1 MGYSEPVDTIL
12 SLEELLPHLHS
23 LPELPD
29 AIPYVT
35 SYYRRRWGFCLTQRV
50 REQLQPGQYRVVIDA
65 TLAPGS
71 LTYADMCLAGESQ
84 QEILLSSYLCHPSM
98 ANNELSGPLV
108 GVFLMAWLASM
119 PRRRYSYRLILVPE
133 TLGAIVYLS
142 RHLAHLQAQT
152 LAGFNLSCLGD
163 ERGYSYLPSRRGGTL
178 ADRAALHALAHID
191 PGFHRFS
198 FLDRGS
204 NERQLCAPGVDLP
217 IASIM
222 RTKYGCYP
230 EYHTSL
236 DDLSLVTP
244 AGLAGG
250 FMAVRRAIECI
261 ELDGRYRVT
270 VLCEPQMGKRGLY
283 PDLSTRWSGWAVRDM
298 MNLLAY
304 SDGEMTLFEIA
315 ETIHIPFWQAR
326 QLADMLLEAGLLS
339 PV

>member
-1 MGYSEPVDTIL
+1 
-12 SLEELLPHLHS
+12 
-23 LPELPD
+23 
-29 AIPYVT
+29 
-35 SYYRRRWGFCLTQRV
+35 
-50 REQLQPGQYRVVIDA
+50 
-65 TLAPGS
+65 
-71 LTYADMCLAGESQ
+71 
-84 QEILLSSYLCHPSM
+84 
-98 ANNELSGPLV
+98 
-108 GVFLMAWLASM
+108 
-119 PRRRYSYRLILVPE
+119 
-133 TLGAIVYLS
+133 
-142 RHLAHLQAQT
+142 
-152 LAGFNLSCLGD
+152 
-163 ERGYSYLPSRRGGTL
+163 
-178 ADRAALHALAHID
+178 
-191 PGFHRFS
+191 
-198 FLDRGS
+198 
-204 NERQLCAPGVDLP
+204 
-217 IASIM
+217 M